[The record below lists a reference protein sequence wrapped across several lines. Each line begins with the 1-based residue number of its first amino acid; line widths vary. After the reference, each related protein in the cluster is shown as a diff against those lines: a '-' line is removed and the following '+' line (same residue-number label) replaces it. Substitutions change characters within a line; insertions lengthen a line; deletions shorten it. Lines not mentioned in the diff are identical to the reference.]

1 MACGGCTPGQ
11 PGMAG
16 ARHPVGGFL
25 QLDPM
30 GYDRPQGRD
39 LPGHGAAIKPGKPLL
54 YLGAVKQ
61 RRNGPAVSGLCSLR
75 PCLTSTAH

>member
-1 MACGGCTPGQ
+1 
-11 PGMAG
+11 
-16 ARHPVGGFL
+16 
-25 QLDPM
+25 M

-54 YLGAVKQ
+54 YLGVVKQ

-75 PCLTSTAH
+75 PCPDLDRALTWHQPYLVLAYRPPNG